1 MDIIIEAGVTI
12 EQGVSIGQFTV
23 NIPGYLATQDN
34 NQLVTE
40 SGDNLVTQ
48 KFIKERFKCQI

>member
-12 EQGVSIGQFTV
+12 EPGVSIGQFVV
-23 NIPGYLATQDN
+23 NIPDYIATQDN

-40 SGDNLVTQ
+40 SGDNLVT
-48 KFIKERFKCQI
+48 

>member
-12 EQGVSIGQFTV
+12 EQGVSIGQFIV
-23 NIPGYLATQDN
+23 NIPGYLATQDD

-40 SGDNLVTQ
+40 SGDNLVT
-48 KFIKERFKCQI
+48 